1 MHHLDE
7 DQLGKA
13 VFGDEDRY
21 GKLLSW
27 LASVSLVSLWFPAR
41 LHLSLVCFYNALYA
55 SVRFRGCGNQGRRKC

>member
-27 LASVSLVSLWFPAR
+27 LASVSLVSLWRTAVPCT
-41 LHLSLVCFYNALYA
+41 VCFCNALYA